1 MSSVRSVKLF
11 LALVI
16 GAFAAASAY
25 ISWAMLRQQD
35 ALEHATRYNVAWAVV
50 QAVNETMR
58 LEQRIAEAAS
68 LGATADLDEI
78 ALRYDIA
85 LNRARI
91 LREGDVLSFVQADP
105 ERIAVVADFEAAL
118 VALGPL
124 VLDLGRPGAAAGAL
138 ALLQPLETRLV
149 RLAAAAHTTSSN
161 QVAADQRELLRLHW
175 TFSALV
181 AGLIACA
188 VGFVLLVLWQNRLL
202 GEAHRKLHA
211 MADDL
216 RAAKEAA
223 EAASGAKSSFL
234 ATMSHELRTPLNAI
248 IGFGEM
254 ISREVLGPVGQPR
267 YRDYADDILKSG
279 RRMYHLVSDIL
290 TMARLDSGTFEL
302 DCEPLQLRAL
312 VETTLETF
320 RGAEAA
326 CERVIAVEGEVWPRL
341 HADRRWVDEMLLN
354 LLSNAVK
361 FSDAG
366 TPIAIASR
374 WSASTGELWLTVADQ
389 GIGMSAAEIAA
400 AVQPFHQADSRLA
413 RKYEGTGLGLSIVN
427 GLMERHGGRLVLES
441 EPGLGTRASL
451 VFPRRLVGL
460 ALVDAA

>member
-1 MSSVRSVKLF
+1 MSSVRSIKLV
-11 LALVI
+11 LAVVI
-16 GAFAAASAY
+16 GIFAAASAY

-35 ALEHATRYNVAWAVV
+35 ALEHAARYNVPWSVV

-58 LEQRIAEAAS
+58 LEQRLAEAAS
-68 LGATADLDEI
+68 GGTAVDPEEI
-78 ALRYDIA
+78 ALRFDIVV
-85 LNRARI
+85 NRARI
-91 LREGDVLSFVQADP
+91 LSGGDAASFVEGDP
-105 ERIAVVADFEAAL
+105 ERIAIVAELKAAIAAL
-118 VALGPL
+118 EPL
-124 VLDLGRPGAAAGAL
+124 VDDVRRPGAAAAAL
-138 ALLQPLETRLV
+138 SVLRPLESGLV

-161 QVAADQRELLRLHW
+161 QVTADQRELMRLHW

-181 AGLIACA
+181 AGLILCT
-188 VGFVLLVLWQNRLL
+188 VGFVFLLLWQNRLL

-216 RAAKEAA
+216 RAARDAA

-254 ISREVLGPVGQPR
+254 IAHEMLGPIGQPR
-267 YRDYADDILKSG
+267 YRDYANDILKSG

-290 TMARLDSGTFEL
+290 TMAKLDSGKFDLE
-302 DCEPLQLRAL
+302 CEPIQLRAL
-312 VETTLETF
+312 VETTVTAF
-320 RGAEAA
+320 RDTEAA
-326 CERVIAVEGEVWPRL
+326 RGRVFRIEGEVWPRL
-341 HADRRWVDEMLLN
+341 QADRRWVGEMLVN

-361 FSDAG
+361 FSGESAPV
-366 TPIAIASR
+366 TVASR
-374 WSASTGELWLTVADQ
+374 WSAETGELWLTVADQ
-389 GIGMSAAEIAA
+389 GIGMETAEVAA

-413 RKYEGTGLGLSIVN
+413 RKYEGSGLGLSIVN
-427 GLMERHGGRLVLES
+427 ALMVRHGGRLVLES

-451 VFPRRLVGL
+451 VFPRRLLGL